1 MIVGSLVLL
10 AYLALTVVNVV
21 QMRQGR
27 TIGFARQLSMA
38 AALLLLVQIVL
49 GFNLLAGDHSITGF
63 HYIIALATLITVGLE
78 HGMAN
83 SRPTEAERLKIAT
96 LATAGT
102 TILVFIAYMIGET
115 SA

>member
-10 AYLALTVVNVV
+10 AYLALTIVNVI
-21 QMRQGR
+21 QLRGGR

-49 GFNLLAGDHSITGF
+49 GFNLLAGDRSITGL

-115 SA
+115 SG

>member
-1 MIVGSLVLL
+1 MIVGSLVLI
-10 AYLALTVVNVV
+10 AYIALTIVNVV
-21 QMRQGR
+21 QLRRGR

-38 AALLLLVQIVL
+38 AALLLLIQIVL
-49 GFNLLAGDHSITGF
+49 GFNLLAGDGDITVL
-63 HYIIALATLITVGLE
+63 HYLFALATLITVGAE

-83 SRPTEAERLKIAT
+83 SRPTEAERLKVAT

-102 TILVFIAYMIGET
+102 TILVFIAYLIGET